1 MSNVHEASIFF
12 REAAG
17 TGDWWYSEWLCRV
30 CVARHYSSP
39 EHLQVSPFVAYFHG
53 GDKVRILITLDH
65 N

>member
-30 CVARHYSSP
+30 CVARHYSSS
-39 EHLQVSPFVAYFHG
+39 EHLQVSPSYLLNIFIEEIKCVF
-53 GDKVRILITLDH
+53 DNIR
-65 N
+65 